1 MNQVNKIIIY
11 LDSTLFYAGITLA
24 SGLLTDFLIN
34 RLNKKEITEDVKP
47 IRSLTLRKRSFG
59 INRY

>member
-1 MNQVNKIIIY
+1 MIQVNKIIIL

-24 SGLLTDFLIN
+24 SGLITDFLIN
-34 RLNKKEITEDVKP
+34 RLNKKQIEEDHKP
-47 IRSLTLRKRSFG
+47 LRSITLRKRSFS